1 MKLNNR
7 DENLIDDFG
16 NEWKKF
22 NQHDISEVR
31 NKELFD
37 KYFSIFPWNRID
49 KKSVG
54 IDVGSGSG
62 RWSYFLANK
71 VKKLYLVEPSVKAI
85 NVSKYNLSKFKNI
98 EFLNNDANN
107 IPLKN
112 ETIDFAICLGV
123 LHHIPNI
130 EIALKS
136 INLKLKK
143 NAPFL
148 LYIYYSFENKPI
160 WFKLIWK
167 VSDLLRKFI
176 SRLPFFVKSFIC
188 DFIAIL
194 IYFPLSRFSKL
205 MSYFNYDVRNIPLS
219 FYSDKSISILRN
231 DSLDR
236 FGTKIEQRLSM
247 MEIQDL
253 LLKTGFNNIS
263 FSKKEPYWCA
273 ICYKSNK

>member
-37 KYFSIFPWNRID
+37 KYFSIFPWNRIN
-49 KKSVG
+49 KTSVG

-136 INLKLKK
+136 INSKLKK

-148 LYIYYSFENKPI
+148 LYIYYSFENKPM

-176 SRLPFFVKSFIC
+176 SRLPFFMKSFIC
-188 DFIAIL
+188 DLIAIL

-205 MSYFNYDVRNIPLS
+205 IRYFNFDVRNIPLS
-219 FYSDKSISILRN
+219 FYSDKSIYILRN

-247 MEIQDL
+247 KEIQDL